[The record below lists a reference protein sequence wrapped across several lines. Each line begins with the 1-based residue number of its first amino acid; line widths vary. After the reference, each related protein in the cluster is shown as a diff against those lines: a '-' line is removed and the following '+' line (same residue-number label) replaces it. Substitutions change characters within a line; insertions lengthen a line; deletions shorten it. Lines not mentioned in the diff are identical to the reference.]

1 MPVGQPLSLDCT
13 VDRPWQYCGWAKEG
27 AERAQL
33 CNAASSERGTPRN
46 CTVDGRI
53 KMTMTNTSCGFTMD
67 NATME
72 DEGEFSCVFF
82 YSLDNPPMVSQT
94 MRVVVATELEIVRR
108 EKAELEREITE
119 LETALRRCVSSETG
133 KTPQFYTPS
142 IVAMGG

>member
-1 MPVGQPLSLDCT
+1 M
-13 VDRPWQYCGWAKEG
+13 
-27 AERAQL
+27 
-33 CNAASSERGTPRN
+33 
-46 CTVDGRI
+46 DGRI
-53 KMTMTNTSCGFTMD
+53 KMTTTNTSCGFTMD

-142 IVAMGG
+142 IVAMCS